1 MPNSMDGGCCA
12 EVHQPYGQHKDG
24 SIKMW
29 CEYVLVRWLKKE
41 KCDILSIVKRDG
53 TGDSRVVMSSLFA
66 N

>member
-24 SIKMW
+24 GIKMW
-29 CEYVLVRWLKKE
+29 YEYVLVRWERKE
-41 KCDILSIVKRDG
+41 KRHFGHCEERWNWRLLS
-53 TGDSRVVMSSLFA
+53 A